1 MRENLLELNRK
12 VIKGA
17 SDGKIIWQPR
27 IGAYFDDR
35 EFRGEPYDEPYAGL
49 DRPDV
54 YRKIG
59 CSDRLYY
66 FNACVRAVYRNNITI
81 RIDEIDQSHFS
92 HTFVTPKG
100 EIKSIYRR
108 NSSNPGYYPEKWF
121 VTCEDDLRLLM
132 YIEESTDYVFDRA
145 VYDEYFLKYA
155 DLGLPALFFP
165 RVSIQKL
172 FHEYMGIEETF
183 YALQDYPDTVEEYFK
198 VLSSAHD
205 RFMDMFV
212 KTPFEWLNFGDN
224 IHCGLLPPE
233 LFRKYVLPEYQH
245 RNERLHKHGI
255 FTNSHWDGDVKS
267 ILPLIQ
273 ETGLDGIEAI
283 TPIPQGDV
291 TLKEAKKYMKD
302 VFLMDGIAALLFTDL
317 YSIDELKAQVMEC
330 IELFAPKLVL
340 GISDELPSTGSL
352 DRVKYVQEIVDEFN
366 SRI

>member
-1 MRENLLELNRK
+1 MHDSLLELNRK

-17 SDGKIIWQPR
+17 SEGKIIWQPR

-35 EFRGEPYDEPYAGL
+35 EFRGEPYDEPYSGL
-49 DRPDV
+49 DRADV

-66 FNACVRAVYRNNITI
+66 FNECVRPVYGNNISI
-81 RIDEIDQSHFS
+81 RSEEIDERHFC
-92 HTFVTPKG
+92 HIFETPKG
-100 EIKSIYRR
+100 NIKSVYRR

-121 VTCEDDLRLLM
+121 VTSEEELRVLI
-132 YIEESTDYVFDRA
+132 YIEESTEYIFDRE
-145 VYDEYFLKYA
+145 VYDRLFMKYS

-183 YALQDYPDTVEEYFK
+183 YALQDYPDTVEEYFR
-198 VLSSAHD
+198 VLSDSHD

-233 LFRKYVLPEYQH
+233 LFRKYVLPEYQK
-245 RNERLHKHGI
+245 RNEKLHNHDI
-255 FTNSHWDGDVKS
+255 FTNAHWDGDVKS
-267 ILPLIQ
+267 ILPFIQ

-283 TPIPQGDV
+283 TPVPQGDV
-291 TLKEAKKYMKD
+291 TLKEARKYMND
-302 VFLMDGIAALLFTDL
+302 VYLMDGIAALLFTDL
-317 YSIDELKAQVMEC
+317 YPIDDLKAQVVEC
-330 IELFAPKLVL
+330 IDLFAPNLVL

-352 DRVKYVQEIVDEFN
+352 DRVKYVQEIVEEYN